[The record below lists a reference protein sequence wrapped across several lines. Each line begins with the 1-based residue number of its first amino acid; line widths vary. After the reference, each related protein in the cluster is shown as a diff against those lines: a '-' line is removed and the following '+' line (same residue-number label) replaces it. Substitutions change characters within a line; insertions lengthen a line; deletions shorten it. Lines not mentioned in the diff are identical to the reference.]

1 LPPERVIVGDRGP
14 LFLYNL
20 LVINK
25 NQIEQILHSGE
36 LDFKFFIVDI
46 TIHTNNRIQIF
57 VDNNKGI
64 TIGECARISKL
75 LEQQLLETNENLVF
89 ELNVSSP
96 GIDTP
101 FKVKQQ
107 YEKSIGKKIELID
120 QEDKK
125 MEGILLKVDA
135 DQIII
140 EDERITKVPGRKK
153 KEVIKKEI
161 TIPLKNIKLAKLVL
175 SFK

>member
-1 LPPERVIVGDRGP
+1 MPPERVIVGDRGP

-36 LDFKFFIVDI
+36 LDIEFFVVDI
-46 TIHTNNRIQIF
+46 TVHTNNRIQIS
-57 VDNNKGI
+57 VDNSKGI

-75 LEQQLLETNENLVF
+75 LEHQLLETDENLVF

-120 QEDKK
+120 QEDRI
-125 MEGILLKVDA
+125 MRGTLLKTD
-135 DQIII
+135 DDHIII

-161 TIPLKNIKLAKLVL
+161 TVPLKSIKSAKLIL